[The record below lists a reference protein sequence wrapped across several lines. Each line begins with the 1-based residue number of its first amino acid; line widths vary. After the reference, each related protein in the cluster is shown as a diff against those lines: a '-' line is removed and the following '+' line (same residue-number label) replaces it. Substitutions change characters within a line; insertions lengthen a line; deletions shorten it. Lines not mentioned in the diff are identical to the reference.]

1 MVDTITTNADGSA
14 TINREDGGSHTVDAT
29 TEGRSATEI
38 LQETYPDSV
47 TSTATNTNTTSEIPE
62 KPVIPSY
69 TEDDVV
75 GRKLGGGFFGR
86 GDKSSYVTLS
96 DGTKFSSKKGGTLS
110 EIADAKAKADAYIAQ
125 QQTLLDE
132 WNKKY
137 GTTTTTSDEEEVNNY
152 LASAEIFINSGIDDG
167 TGNFINT
174 ETGLVY
180 FAETQEEHDSIIQGL
195 KNNTYQLSNETVKKI
210 LLGGKENDTG
220 AYANY
225 IKGLDN
231 TQLDSFI
238 NNLIGDPSIYG
249 QAQGSK
255 SIWKILS
262 VGKLGAD
269 TFVNTLSSANTQLA
283 SLTPTYGTYES
294 GQGYILPNGTKIE
307 GDGSQ
312 YVSSWNTNPLN
323 ITTGGVPGYFT
334 ITGGN
339 NFNQNG
345 TLDQF
350 KDSLFISPTLIQG
363 ITEGDVFTNYQNYYN
378 IYKKDFEFLNN
389 ISFINK
395 PSADGS
401 PTTFDLP
408 TTDTGTTGT
417 GTADTS
423 DTVDTTT
430 YQTADQDTGT
440 YGTQT
445 GTTYT
450 GQDTGTTK
458 TAGTFDTIGT
468 NLGSVDTTTYP
479 QEDVSGTFNV
489 GAQTAGLSSIPSEVT
504 VATSPTGTNMANL
517 TSTSQG
523 MAINPEAAS
532 GTTVA
537 TYKNNLGM
545 TQLVT
550 EVNGKPV
557 TFVPAGYYKV
567 TAAQGGSIG
576 YAEGGDVTLAR
587 KFLGFTG
594 PANQLTN
601 FLNANPSAAARM
613 GKYQMVMSQMAP
625 VRAGAQTGTAG
636 TSLEDFQK
644 MQQDLITSTMK
655 PVAQPVQ
662 YLYPQSTD
670 FVPIT
675 AGQTYA
681 VSPMAQTAN
690 VDTTAQAGMP
700 QTQDFGKMTVEAAY
714 PSITAET
721 DKTAAQTRD
730 YVGFNPAQQAASS
743 VTGIDAATQT
753 YVAPQIQKPA
763 DRQLAVG
770 EIVSQ
775 TANAQQA
782 ANFTEAIEKQEATPS
797 SQATVQGQ
805 LATLMQQFEGGQ
817 TPAWAA
823 GAVRAATTTMIERGL
838 GASSIAGQA
847 IVQAAMESALPIAQ
861 IDAQTQAQFEA
872 QNLSNRQQRAMLA
885 AQQRAT
891 FLGQEFDQGFQV
903 KVQNAA
909 RISDIANINFNADQ
923 QIALE
928 NSRAANTMDLT
939 NLSNRQAMVMSE
951 AAALSQLDISNLNNR
966 QQSAVQ
972 NAQNLLQTDMTN
984 LSNQQ
989 QAAMFNAQQNIQALF
1004 TDQAAENAAE
1014 QFNAT
1019 SENQTDQFFAS
1030 LASQVGQFNASQQN
1044 AMDQYNAGQTNAL
1057 RRFNSELQD
1066 ARDRFNAANGLV
1078 VAQAN
1083 AQWRQNIATAN
1094 NAVINQSNMD
1104 YAKTINALSAKNLD
1118 EIWQRERDLMT
1129 FAYSS
1134 SQTSQDRALK
1144 LLLADKDLE
1153 SVRMQLDA
1161 EKSKG
1166 LGGLAYRFLFGLGEE
1181 KGLFDL
1187 RTIGNT
1193 LFRA

>member
-47 TSTATNTNTTSEIPE
+47 TSTATNTDTTSEIPE
-62 KPVIPSY
+62 KPVVPSY

-613 GKYQMVMSQMAP
+613 GKYQTAMSQMAP
-625 VRAGAQTGTAG
+625 VRAGAQTGTTG

-644 MQQDLITSTMK
+644 MQQNLISTTMQ
-655 PVAQPVQ
+655 PVASPVQ
-662 YLYPQSTD
+662 YLYPDAPD
-670 FVPIT
+670 FTPQG
-675 AGQTYA
+675 AGQAYA
-681 VSPMAQTAN
+681 VSPMAESAN
-690 VDTTAQAGMP
+690 IPATAQVGMP
-700 QTQDFGKMTVEAAY
+700 QTKTYAPMTVADAY
-714 PSITAET
+714 PSITSET
-721 DKTAAQTRD
+721 DKAVAQTGSYAD
-730 YVGFNPAQQAASS
+730 FDPAQQAASS
-743 VTGIDAATQT
+743 ITGVDAATAT
-753 YVAPQIQKPA
+753 YAAPQIQKPA

-770 EIVSQ
+770 ELISH
-775 TANAQQA
+775 TANAEQA
-782 ANFTEAIEKQEATPS
+782 ANFTDRVQAQEATPT

-805 LATLMQQFEGGQ
+805 LTNLMQQFEGGN

-823 GAVRAATTTMIERGL
+823 GAMRAATTSMIERGL
-838 GASSIAGQA
+838 GASSMAGQA
-847 IVQAAMESALPIAQ
+847 IIQAVMESALPIAQ
-861 IDAQTQAQFEA
+861 IDAQTQAQFQA

-891 FLGQEFDQGFQV
+891 FLGQEFDQVFQARV
-903 KVQNAA
+903 ANAA
-909 RISDIANINFNADQ
+909 KVSDIANMNFNADQ

-939 NLSNRQAMVMSE
+939 NLNNRQAVVLAE
-951 AAALSQLDISNLNNR
+951 AAALSQLDVSNLNNR
-966 QQSAVQ
+966 QQAAVQ

-984 LSNQQ
+984 LANEQQ
-989 QAAMFNAQQNIQALF
+989 TALFASQQNVQSLF
-1004 TDQAAENAAE
+1004 TDQAAENAAQ

-1019 SENQTDQFFAS
+1019 SENQTNQFFAS

-1044 AMDQYNAGQTNAL
+1044 AMDQYNAGQVNAL
-1057 RRFNSELQD
+1057 RRFNAEIQD
-1066 ARDRFNAANGLV
+1066 QRDRFNAQNGLV

-1083 AQWRQNIATAN
+1083 AQWRQNIATLN
-1094 NAVINQSNMD
+1094 NAAVNNSNMD

-1129 FAYSS
+1129 FAQQSS
-1134 SQTSQDRALK
+1134 ENALERSLK
-1144 LLLADKDLE
+1144 LIMGDKE
-1153 SVRMQLDA
+1153 LDA
-1161 EKSKG
+1161 IRMELDASDKAAKG
-1166 LGGLAYRFLFGLGEE
+1166 ALAMRFLFGSPE
-1181 KGLFDL
+1181 KGLFSKFF
-1187 RTIGNT
+1187 NEN
-1193 LFRA
+1193 